1 MTALP
6 TFPLAPAEKRLKS
19 TGRRQLMTF
28 KLPVALRSESFTEI
42 HRLSLGCATTSEQ
55 RRLPI
60 DEQQHMQVAVI
71 ISESKRFDYTQAFSF
86 DCTYLA

>member
-1 MTALP
+1 
-6 TFPLAPAEKRLKS
+6 
-19 TGRRQLMTF
+19 MTF

-42 HRLSLGCATTSEQ
+42 RRLSLGCATTSEQ

-71 ISESKRFDYTQAFSF
+71 ISESKRFDYT
-86 DCTYLA
+86 